1 MIKNI
6 VFDFGGVLC
15 DLDFEHCI
23 AAFADLG
30 YPIELLN
37 HEVISSGIF
46 QKYNIGTI
54 SEKVFFD
61 HLRQQGNLHYATDKL
76 LIDTW
81 NKIILSVPAQ
91 RFEALKE
98 LEKHY
103 TIYLLSNTN
112 YTHWQYSLDHVWNYQ
127 GESFTKHFKQIFL
140 SYEMH
145 KEKPNKDIF
154 EEVVRSADILPQE
167 SLFIDDTKE
176 NVDTAKSLGFHVLQ
190 AIGDEWIEPVVGKP
204 MHC

>member
-54 SEKVFFD
+54 SERFFLTICD
-61 HLRQQGNLHYATDKL
+61 SRATCTMQQ
-76 LIDTW
+76 
-81 NKIILSVPAQ
+81 
-91 RFEALKE
+91 
-98 LEKHY
+98 
-103 TIYLLSNTN
+103 TN
-112 YTHWQYSLDHVWNYQ
+112 CS
-127 GESFTKHFKQIFL
+127 
-140 SYEMH
+140 
-145 KEKPNKDIF
+145 
-154 EEVVRSADILPQE
+154 
-167 SLFIDDTKE
+167 
-176 NVDTAKSLGFHVLQ
+176 
-190 AIGDEWIEPVVGKP
+190 
-204 MHC
+204 